1 MDPTAPRASE
11 IFRKAFPGVLI
22 SAGGYTAESADQA
35 IASGLV
41 DAVAFG
47 RLFIANPDLP
57 ERFRKNTELNRA
69 DRSTFY
75 GGTEK
80 GYTDYPSLQEA

>member
-1 MDPTAPRASE
+1 V
-11 IFRKAFPGVLI
+11 FRNAFKSVLI

-35 IASGLV
+35 IANGSA

-57 ERFRKNTELNRA
+57 TRFASRSPLNA
-69 DRSTFY
+69 YDRSTFY

-80 GYTDYPSLQEA
+80 GYTDYPTLHESHQRYEA